1 MEDWIPFDIQD
12 SNLMSF
18 YEKPK
23 AQKKSADQ
31 QVRFYI
37 EKEKKAHE

>member
-18 YEKPK
+18 YEKTK
-23 AQKKSADQ
+23 TQKKSADQ